1 MRDRLWKRRIREGLA
16 KPYIPK
22 EEVEKEMRNPKSP
35 KSDASDSEARIPQ
48 SSNFDAETSSAF
60 EGAVSPAAIPA
71 KYKSV
76 FPTRLGAS
84 LNPEHQQPTS
94 PQPSL
99 PPLPRML
106 PMNNFKSEFLSPMTE
121 LGSKLSKAA
130 TSPLELMPSTQSIAS
145 LAPGLPFS
153 HPDIGH
159 LPDPQN
165 LPNRINQ
172 WIDDPQFM
180 VSTDLL

>member
-1 MRDRLWKRRIREGLA
+1 
-16 KPYIPK
+16 
-22 EEVEKEMRNPKSP
+22 MRNPKSP
-35 KSDASDSEARIPQ
+35 KSDASDSEARAPQ
-48 SSNFDAETSSAF
+48 SSNFDAI
-60 EGAVSPAAIPA
+60 EGTISPATIPA

-99 PPLPRML
+99 PPLPLML
-106 PMNNFKSEFLSPMTE
+106 PLENFKSELLSPLTQ
-121 LGSKLSKAA
+121 LTSKLSKSA
-130 TSPLELMPSTQSIAS
+130 TTTPLESLMPSTRSLPFAS

-159 LPDPQN
+159 QSDPED

-172 WIDDPQFM
+172 WIEFPQLM
-180 VSTDLL
+180 VNIDLSLKFSTFFLLGH